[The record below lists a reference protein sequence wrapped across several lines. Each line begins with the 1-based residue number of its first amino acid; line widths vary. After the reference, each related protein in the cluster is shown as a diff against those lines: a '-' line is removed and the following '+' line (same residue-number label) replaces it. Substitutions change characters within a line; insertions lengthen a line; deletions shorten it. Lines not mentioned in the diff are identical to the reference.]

1 MQRILMLSLS
11 IAVVTWAA
19 NAFADSPNL
28 MGAYGFTR
36 TVKCIVSH
44 TGFDT
49 KPLWEFPRLCRG
61 GSKSLTFPEVGST
74 GH

>member
-1 MQRILMLSLS
+1 MSVRHLAAKTEESTMQRLFMLSAS

-44 TGFDT
+44 TGFDSNNRA
-49 KPLWEFPRLCRG
+49 LDG
-61 GSKSLTFPEVGST
+61 
-74 GH
+74 